1 MESPHIK
8 IVTIARIYIKEGD
21 RIENHSLMQEIFKLL
36 HEQHKVHGVTV
47 FRGVAGFG
55 SRGEVHADDLL
66 RLTVHLPLVLEF
78 YDEPEIVESLLLR
91 IRQMVPAGHIVS
103 WTAQCNHSG

>member
-1 MESPHIK
+1 MTIK
-8 IVTIARIYIKEGD
+8 SVTVVRIYIKEGD
-21 RIENHSLMQEIFKLL
+21 KIEGHDLMRAIFKLL

-55 SRGEVHADDLL
+55 SKGEVHSEDLL

-78 YDEPEIVESLLLR
+78 YDEPEVVEAVLPR
-91 IRQMVPAGHIVS
+91 IAEMVPGGHIVS
-103 WTAQCNHSG
+103 WSAQCSCP